1 MNSVVGILGTVALVI
16 CGQLMLK
23 AGMKRVGAVGA
34 ARLRKP
40 ASLLRDIVRS
50 PLVPLGFVVYGFS
63 ALAWIVILSRV
74 ELSFAYPF
82 LGLAYAAV
90 VAAAVVVFG
99 ERLAPRQWLG
109 VALVVAGV
117 VAVAASA

>member
-1 MNSVVGILGTVALVI
+1 MSPIVGILGTVSLVI

-23 AGMKRVGAVGA
+23 AGMKRVGPVGTD
-34 ARLRKP
+34 RLRRP
-40 ASLLRDIVRS
+40 GALLRDLGRS
-50 PLVPLGFVVYGFS
+50 PLVPLGFGVYGLS

-90 VAAAVVVFG
+90 VVAAVVVFE
-99 ERLAPRQWLG
+99 ERLTPRQWLG

-117 VAVAASA
+117 VAVAASG